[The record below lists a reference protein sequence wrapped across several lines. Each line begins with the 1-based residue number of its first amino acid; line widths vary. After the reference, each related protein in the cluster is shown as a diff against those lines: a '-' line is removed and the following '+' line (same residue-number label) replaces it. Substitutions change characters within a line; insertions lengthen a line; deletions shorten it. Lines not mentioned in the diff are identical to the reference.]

1 MGYINAPDRTK
12 NAFRGEWYL
21 TDDTVK
27 IDDDGYVWFIG
38 KQDDVVKVWG
48 YRVGPFEIESVLI
61 RHPAVLEAAVVS
73 FEDSVRGHIFRT
85 FVVPKPG
92 YKPSEELAKELLGFV
107 RQSYSKHVH
116 LHEVRFVNS
125 LPKTESGKMQRFKL
139 KSIK

>member
-1 MGYINAPDRTK
+1 MGYVNAPDRTK

-27 IDDDGYVWFIG
+27 IDDGYVWFIG
-38 KQDDVVKVWG
+38 RQDDVVKVSG
-48 YRVGPFEIESVLI
+48 YRVDPFEIESVLI
-61 RHPAVLEAAVVS
+61 QHPAVLEAAAVP
-73 FEDSVRGHIFRT
+73 FEDPVRGHIFRA

-92 YKPSEELAKELLGFV
+92 YKPSEKLAKDLLGFV
-107 RQSYSKHVH
+107 RQSCSKHVH

>member
-1 MGYINAPDRTK
+1 MGYVNAPDRTK

-27 IDDDGYVWFIG
+27 IDDGYVWFIG
-38 KQDDVVKVWG
+38 RQDDVVKVSG
-48 YRVGPFEIESVLI
+48 YRVDPFEIESVLI
-61 RHPAVLEAAVVS
+61 QHPAVLEAAAVP
-73 FEDSVRGHIFRT
+73 FEDPVRGHIFRA

-92 YKPSEELAKELLGFV
+92 YKPSEELAKELLEFV
-107 RQSYSKHVH
+107 RQNYSKHVH

-125 LPKTESGKMQRFKL
+125 LPKTESGKIQRFKL

>member
-1 MGYINAPDRTK
+1 MGYVNAPDRTK

-27 IDDDGYVWFIG
+27 IDDGYVWFIG
-38 KQDDVVKVWG
+38 RQDDVVKVSG
-48 YRVGPFEIESVLI
+48 YRVDPFEIESVLI
-61 RHPAVLEAAVVS
+61 QHPAVLEVAAVP
-73 FEDSVRGHIFRT
+73 FEDPVRGHIFRA

-92 YKPSEELAKELLGFV
+92 YKPSEELAKELLEFV
-107 RQSYSKHVH
+107 RQNYSKHVH

-125 LPKTESGKMQRFKL
+125 LPKTESGKIQRFKL